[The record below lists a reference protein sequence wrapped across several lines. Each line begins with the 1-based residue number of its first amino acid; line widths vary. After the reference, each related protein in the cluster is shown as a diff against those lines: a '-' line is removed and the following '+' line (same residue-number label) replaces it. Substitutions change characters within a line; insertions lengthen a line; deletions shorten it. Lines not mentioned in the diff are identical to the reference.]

1 MDNADRVKQFL
12 IDHPSQFYCD
22 QCLSEEIPVLNAV
35 QVNQIT
41 RPLRGVKPYRNGK
54 MICVRC
60 GGDRECVAYGSGPS
74 L

>member
-12 IDHPSQFYCD
+12 IDRSGQFYYNR
-22 QCLSEEIPVLNAV
+22 CLSDEVPVLNTA

-41 RPLRGVKPYRNGK
+41 RPLRGVKPYRSGK

-60 GGDRECVAYGSGPS
+60 SGERECVAYGVPS
-74 L
+74 